1 MKEELKTLVPLA
13 LENDQRAQAKIIDL
27 TQNRLF
33 KFCVLLGHN
42 RELAEDLCQEA
53 YIKAFANLKKLDTPE
68 SFYPWLC
75 QIAKNLFFD
84 HTRKQ
89 KEKLGDGEGD
99 DEGSSTESNMEDI
112 IQVQKVLKS
121 FDPADRFMLL
131 MIELEGMSYKETAD
145 QLKTTEDAVRSKLH
159 RLRQEFVKKLG

>member
-1 MKEELKTLVPLA
+1 MKEELKALVPLA

-53 YIKAFANLKKLDTPE
+53 YIKAFASLKKLDTPE

-89 KEKLGDGEGD
+89 KEKLGDGESD

-112 IQVQKVLKS
+112 VQVQKVLKS
-121 FDPADRFMLL
+121 FDPADRFLLL